1 MLIGI
6 FLRVILHFVISGA
19 AKIFIFEMYTSTTPP
34 KRDSDY
40 ILCELRIFG
49 IIKIRVIN
57 LRQKHQVEQ
66 CSWRPD
72 TWEAAPLSTASPHS
86 QPPPSSLVPSFGSKL
101 SAKQRITPEYI
112 LVPTLISSNLVWF
125 PGANNVLPILKVW
138 IRWPYEIDFAK
149 KATAGIRIARGPSP
163 HSTNAPPET
172 MTRVPGTAV
181 RGAGT
186 AVVFPH
192 GWSSA

>member
-1 MLIGI
+1 M
-6 FLRVILHFVISGA
+6 FPRVILHFVISGA

-57 LRQKHQVEQ
+57 LRQKQTL
-66 CSWRPD
+66 SGAMLM
-72 TWEAAPLSTASPHS
+72 AARHVGGGAPFHS
-86 QPPPSSLVPSFGSKL
+86 QPPQPAPSSLVPSFGSKL
-101 SAKQRITPEYI
+101 SAKQRMTPEYI

-125 PGANNVLPILKVW
+125 PGANHVLPILKVW

-181 RGAGT
+181 RWASLCKPVGYCG
-186 AVVFPH
+186 
-192 GWSSA
+192 GQGLQ